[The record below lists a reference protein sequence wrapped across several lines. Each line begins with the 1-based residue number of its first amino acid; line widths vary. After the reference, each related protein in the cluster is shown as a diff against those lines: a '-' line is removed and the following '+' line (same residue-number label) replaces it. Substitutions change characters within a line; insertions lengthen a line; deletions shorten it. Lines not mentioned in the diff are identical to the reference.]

1 MINSNYNLMGNP
13 TSIAIESINNAKVKM
28 NEAAQKVAEGDV
40 NVVEQV
46 LQNERYSQ
54 QVQAASKI
62 IEAEQKTIGSI
73 IDTVA

>member
-1 MINSNYNLMGNP
+1 MINSNYNLMVNP
-13 TSIAIESINNAKVKM
+13 TSIAVESINNAKVKM
-28 NEAAQKVAEGDV
+28 NEAAQKIAKGDV

>member
-1 MINSNYNLMGNP
+1 MINSNYNLMGKP
-13 TSIAIESINNAKVKM
+13 TSIAVESINNAKVKM
-28 NEAAQKVAEGDV
+28 NEAAQKIAEGYV

>member
-1 MINSNYNLMGNP
+1 MINSNYNLMGNS
-13 TSIAIESINNAKVKM
+13 TSIAVESINNAKVKM
-28 NEAAQKVAEGDV
+28 NEAAQKIAEGDV

>member
-1 MINSNYNLMGNP
+1 MINSNYNLMGKS
-13 TSIAIESINNAKVKM
+13 TSIAVESINNAKVKM
-28 NEAAQKVAEGDV
+28 NEAVQKIAEGDV

>member
-1 MINSNYNLMGNP
+1 MINSNYNLIGNP
-13 TSIAIESINNAKVKM
+13 TSIALESINNAKVKM
-28 NEAAQKVAEGDV
+28 NEAAKKIAEGDV

>member
-13 TSIAIESINNAKVKM
+13 TSIAVESINNAKVKM
-28 NEAAQKVAEGDV
+28 NEAAQKIAEGDV

>member
-1 MINSNYNLMGNP
+1 
-13 TSIAIESINNAKVKM
+13 M
-28 NEAAQKVAEGDV
+28 NEAAQKIAEGDV

-62 IEAEQKTIGSI
+62 IEAE
-73 IDTVA
+73 